1 MGQWTWH
8 IVRFPHFFGASPMS
22 ATVQASPVFNRIAEF
37 FGTQDPNAKAD
48 SERGPKGTFRN
59 GNRGGPGNPYARRV
73 AKLRQAVMEECGE
86 EDLREITREM
96 INLAKRG
103 DKVAAKLIYQYTL
116 GKPDKQVDPDR
127 VDADELD
134 VLKGVAVPAALLQA
148 LLEAVPADAVNRLV
162 QNLWPA
168 LVKTLAKDLDAQIV
182 EKQKRNAEMEKEA
195 DAWEAL
201 PAEEKLRQY
210 RQCGTTPPDDLVEA
224 AEKERVAR
232 EAKEQAV
239 PSTNGVSQTS
249 EASPPASNGVNPS
262 TNGILHGGQG
272 TDRQCGQAPSPVS
285 APEARVA
292 DRS

>member
-1 MGQWTWH
+1 MDVAH
-8 IVRFPHFFGASPMS
+8 RPFLHFFGAFPMS

-37 FGTQDPNAKAD
+37 FGTQDPSVKTD
-48 SERGPKGTFRN
+48 GERGPKGTFRN

-73 AKLRQAVMEECGE
+73 AKLRQAVMEECSE
-86 EDLREITREM
+86 QDLREVTREM

-103 DKVAAKLIYQYTL
+103 DKAAAKLVYQYAL

-232 EAKEQAV
+232 EAKEKMA
-239 PSTNGVSQTS
+239 PSTNGVSQS
-249 EASPPASNGVNPS
+249 GEAPTANVPPVPNVATPS
-262 TNGILHGGQG
+262 TNGICMSPPSGNASRASNSHRV
-272 TDRQCGQAPSPVS
+272 DAPS
-285 APEARVA
+285 
-292 DRS
+292 DRR